1 LSAVSEKLMPP
12 SIEVLTSSS
21 APAWSVVLM
30 ALKSAL
36 PSLNVIVPKQFR
48 NQQTRIA
55 ERCVFRDLLQLA
67 ALRFQSETYRDAK
80 PAPDGRSSTN

>member
-1 LSAVSEKLMPP
+1 
-12 SIEVLTSSS
+12 
-21 APAWSVVLM
+21 M

-36 PSLNVIVPKQFR
+36 PNPNVIVPKQSFE
-48 NQQTRIA
+48 TRSCIA
-55 ERCVFRDLLQLA
+55 ERCVFRDVLQMA

>member
-1 LSAVSEKLMPP
+1 MPP

-21 APAWSVVLM
+21 GPAWSMVLM

-36 PSLNVIVPKQFR
+36 PSPNVIVPKQSFET
-48 NQQTRIA
+48 QETRIA
-55 ERCVFRDLLQLA
+55 ERCVFRDVLQMA
-67 ALRFQSETYRDAK
+67 ALRFQSEIYRDAK